1 MINVRMVH
9 MKRKRVGRVP
19 NSREKERE
27 RGREMEHCCGRVT
40 ARVINLTIYQVIYEG
55 QRKDNPG
62 PYQDG
67 NKAYA
72 KNL

>member
-1 MINVRMVH
+1 
-9 MKRKRVGRVP
+9 MKRKRVGQEP

-40 ARVINLTIYQVIYEG
+40 ARVINLTIGQVIHER

-67 NKAYA
+67 NKAYP
-72 KNL
+72 KYL